1 MSETIHVAAGT
12 EWWRNAVVYQVY
24 PRSFADANGDG
35 TGDVEGIRSRIP
47 YLTQLGV
54 NAIWMNPWYPSPL
67 LDGGYDVADY
77 RSIAPMFGSLDD
89 AKRLIADAHD
99 AGIRVIVDL
108 VPNHTSWDHKWFVEA
123 VAATP
128 GSAARD
134 RYIFRDGKG
143 ENGELPP
150 TNWSSV
156 FGGPAW
162 SRCEDGQWYL
172 HLFDISQPDL
182 NWTNPEV
189 RAEFCDIFRFWVD
202 LGADGFRV
210 DVSHGLIKDPD
221 FPDVD
226 LASEILTVGHIENHP
241 HWDRD
246 EVHEI
251 NREWRAVLDAK
262 EVELGR
268 ELMMVAEAWVKPES
282 VPLYLRPD
290 EYHQSFN
297 FDFLGC
303 PWDITQMRSSINRAL
318 VDAASVGSSAT
329 WVLSNHD
336 VVRHATRYG
345 LPEGTDYQEWLMRG
359 SAELCDHT
367 LGVKRARAITMMLLA
382 LPGSTYIYQ
391 GEELGLHEVHDL
403 PHEVLDDPVWRR
415 SEHTRKGRDG
425 CRVPIPWTTT
435 GASFGFGSDG
445 SWLPQPS
452 DWGAQSVEAQD
463 GVAGSVLEL
472 YRSALALRAASWVDS
487 GDLNW
492 LELDPHAIA
501 FERNGYV
508 CITNFGDSDI
518 QLPDGDLLLASDDS
532 ASVAMIAANTT
543 VWIKRP

>member
-1 MSETIHVAAGT
+1 MSETIHVAAGN

-35 TGDVEGIRSRIP
+35 TGDVEGIRSKIP
-47 YLTQLGV
+47 YLAQLGV

-77 RSIAPMFGSLDD
+77 RSIAPMFGTLED
-89 AKRLIADAHD
+89 AKHLIADAHA

-108 VPNHTSWDHKWFVEA
+108 VPNHTSWDHKWFV
-123 VAATP
+123 AARAAAP
-128 GSAARD
+128 GSPERD

-182 NWTNPEV
+182 NWNNAEV
-189 RAEFCDIFRFWVD
+189 RAEFCDIFRFWID

-210 DVSHGLIKDPD
+210 DVSHGLIKDPA

-226 LASEILTVGHIENHP
+226 LASEILTVGHVDNHP

-246 EVHEI
+246 EVHDI
-251 NREWRAVLDAK
+251 NREWRAVLDEK
-262 EVELGR
+262 ERELGR
-268 ELMMVAEAWVKPES
+268 ELMMVAEAWVKAES

-303 PWDITQMRSSINRAL
+303 PWDVKQMKASINRAL
-318 VDAASVGSSAT
+318 VDAASVNSSAT

-345 LPEGTDYQEWLMRG
+345 LPTGTDYQEWLMNG
-359 SAELCDHT
+359 PAELCDRA
-367 LGVKRARAITMMLLA
+367 LGLQRAQAVTMMLLA

-415 SEHTRKGRDG
+415 SENTRKGRDG
-425 CRVPIPWTTT
+425 CRVPIPWARS
-435 GASFGFGSDG
+435 GPSFGFGDTDP
-445 SWLPQPS
+445 WLPQPVEF
-452 DWGAQSVEAQD
+452 GAQSVEAQD
-463 GVAGSVLEL
+463 GVEGSVLEL
-472 YRSALALRAASWVDS
+472 YRSAIAMRSAHWVDS
-487 GDLNW
+487 GDLTW
-492 LELDPHAIA
+492 LDLDEDVIA
-501 FERNGYV
+501 FERNGLA
-508 CITNFGDSDI
+508 CITNFGSRDI
-518 QLPDGDLLLASDDS
+518 SLPAGDVLLSSGHDNRDG
-532 ASVAMIAANTT
+532 VIGPNTT
-543 VWIKRP
+543 AWINLN

>member
-1 MSETIHVAAGT
+1 MSKTIHVTAGN

-47 YLTQLGV
+47 YLAQLGV

-77 RSIAPMFGSLDD
+77 RSIAPMFGTLDD
-89 AKRLIADAHD
+89 AKRLIADAHE

-108 VPNHTSWDHKWFVEA
+108 VPNHTSWDHEWFVEA
-123 VAATP
+123 LAAAP
-128 GSAARD
+128 GSPARD
-134 RYIFRDGKG
+134 RYVFRDGKG
-143 ENGELPP
+143 EHGELPP

-162 SRCEDGQWYL
+162 SRCDDGQWYL

-189 RAEFCDIFRFWVD
+189 RAEFCDIFRFWID

-226 LASEILTVGHIENHP
+226 LASEILTVGHIDNHP

-246 EVHEI
+246 EVHDI

-268 ELMMVAEAWVKPES
+268 ELMMVAEAWVKSES
-282 VPLYLRPD
+282 IPLYLRPD

-303 PWDITQMRSSINRAL
+303 PWDVTQMRSSINRAL

-336 VVRHATRYG
+336 VVRHPTRYG
-345 LPEGTDYQEWLMRG
+345 LPEDTDYQEWLMHG
-359 SAELCDHT
+359 SSELCDHT
-367 LGVKRARAITMMLLA
+367 LGVQRARAITMMLLA

-391 GEELGLHEVHDL
+391 GEELGLHEVHGL

-425 CRVPIPWTTT
+425 CRVPIPWTTA
-435 GASFGFGSDG
+435 GSSFGFGSGD

-463 GVAGSVLEL
+463 GVSGSVLEF
-472 YRSALALRAASWVDS
+472 YRSALALRASSWLNS
-487 GDLNW
+487 GDLTW
-492 LELDPHAIA
+492 LELDAHAIA
-501 FERNGYV
+501 FERNGYL
-508 CITNFGDSDI
+508 CITNFGDSEI
-518 QLPDGDLLLASDDS
+518 QLPDGDLLLASDNSSD
-532 ASVAMIAANTT
+532 ATTIAANTT
-543 VWIKRP
+543 VWMKRP

>member
-1 MSETIHVAAGT
+1 MSETIHVAAGN

-47 YLTQLGV
+47 YLAQLGV

-77 RSIAPMFGSLDD
+77 RSIAPMFGTLDD

-345 LPEGTDYQEWLMRG
+345 LPGGTDYQEWLMHG
-359 SAELCDHT
+359 SPELCDHT
-367 LGVKRARAITMMLLA
+367 LGVQRARAVTMMLLA

-391 GEELGLHEVHDL
+391 GEELGLHEVHGL

-425 CRVPIPWTTT
+425 CRVPIPWTTA
-435 GASFGFGSDG
+435 GSSFGFGSGG

-463 GVAGSVLEL
+463 GVPGSVLEL
-472 YRSALALRAASWVDS
+472 YRSALALRASSWVNS
-487 GDLNW
+487 GDLTW
-492 LELDPHAIA
+492 VELDPYAIA
-501 FERNGYV
+501 FERNGYL
-508 CITNFGDSDI
+508 CITNFGDSEI
-518 QLPDGDLLLASDDS
+518 QLPDGDLLLASDNS
-532 ASVAMIAANTT
+532 ADTTTIAANTT
-543 VWIKRP
+543 VWMRRP

>member
-1 MSETIHVAAGT
+1 MSETIHVAAGN

-47 YLTQLGV
+47 YLAQLGV

-77 RSIAPMFGSLDD
+77 RSIAPMFGTLDD

-303 PWDITQMRSSINRAL
+303 PWDITQMRASINRAL

-345 LPEGTDYQEWLMRG
+345 LPGGTDYQEWLMHG
-359 SAELCDHT
+359 SPELCDHT
-367 LGVKRARAITMMLLA
+367 LGVQRARAVTMMLLA

-391 GEELGLHEVHDL
+391 GEELGLHEVHGL

-425 CRVPIPWTTT
+425 CRVPIPWTTA
-435 GASFGFGSDG
+435 GSSFGFGSSG

-463 GVAGSVLEL
+463 GVPGSVLEL
-472 YRSALALRAASWVDS
+472 YRSALALRASSWVNS
-487 GDLNW
+487 GDLTW
-492 LELDPHAIA
+492 VELDPYAIA
-501 FERNGYV
+501 FERNGYL
-508 CITNFGDSDI
+508 CITNFGDSEI
-518 QLPDGDLLLASDDS
+518 QLPDGDLLLASDNS
-532 ASVAMIAANTT
+532 ADTTTIAANTT
-543 VWIKRP
+543 VWMRRP

>member
-1 MSETIHVAAGT
+1 MSQTIHVAAGN

-35 TGDVEGIRSRIP
+35 TGDVEGIRSKIP
-47 YLTQLGV
+47 YLAQLGV
-54 NAIWMNPWYPSPL
+54 DAIWMNPWYPSPL

-77 RSIAPMFGSLDD
+77 RSIDPMFGTLDD
-89 AKRLIADAHD
+89 AKHLIADAHA

-108 VPNHTSWDHKWFVEA
+108 VPNHTSWDHKWFV
-123 VAATP
+123 AARAADP
-128 GSAARD
+128 GSPERN

-143 ENGELPP
+143 DHGELPP

-162 SRCEDGQWYL
+162 SRCDDGQWYL

-182 NWTNPEV
+182 NWDNPEV
-189 RAEFCDIFRFWVD
+189 REEFCDIFRFWID

-210 DVSHGLIKDPD
+210 DVSHGLVKDPS

-226 LASEILTVGHIENHP
+226 LASEILTVGHIDNHP

-251 NREWRAVLDAK
+251 NREWRAVLDEKQAD
-262 EVELGR
+262 LGK

-303 PWDITQMRSSINRAL
+303 PWDVSQMRASVNRAL
-318 VDAASVGSSAT
+318 VDAASVNSSAT

-345 LPEGTDYQEWLMRG
+345 LPSGTDYQEWLMTG
-359 SAELCDHT
+359 PAELCDRA
-367 LGVKRARAITMMLLA
+367 LGLQRAKAVTMMLLA

-391 GEELGLHEVHDL
+391 GEELGLHEVNDL
-403 PHEVLDDPVWRR
+403 PHDVLDDPVWRR
-415 SEHTRKGRDG
+415 SENTRKGRDG
-425 CRVPIPWTTT
+425 CRVPIPWSQT
-435 GASFGFGSDG
+435 GPSFGFGDNAP
-445 SWLPQPS
+445 WLPQPPEF
-452 DWGAQSVEAQD
+452 GAQSVQAQD
-463 GVAGSVLEL
+463 GVDGSVLEF
-472 YRSALALRAASWVDS
+472 YRSALALRSTHWVNS
-487 GDLNW
+487 GDLTW
-492 LELDPHAIA
+492 LDLGEDVIA
-501 FERNGYV
+501 FERNGFA
-508 CITNFGDSDI
+508 CITNFGVNEFAPPHGELMLVSTQPQREGVI
-518 QLPDGDLLLASDDS
+518 GPNSTAWIDL
-532 ASVAMIAANTT
+532 
-543 VWIKRP
+543 R

>member
-89 AKRLIADAHD
+89 AKRLIADAHE

-345 LPEGTDYQEWLMRG
+345 LPEGTDYQEWLMHG